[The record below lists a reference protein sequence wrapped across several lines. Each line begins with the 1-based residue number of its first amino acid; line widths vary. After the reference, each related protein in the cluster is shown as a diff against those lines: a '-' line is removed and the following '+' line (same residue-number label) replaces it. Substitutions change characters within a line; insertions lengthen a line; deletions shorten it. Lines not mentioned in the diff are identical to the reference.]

1 MDHSPRTGRYG
12 AILKDSTPQ
21 LFQKHVEQTVH
32 LILNKDDDH
41 RIVILKSWNEW
52 AEGNYVEPGFE
63 FWQRLFGG
71 FTYGFAKGYQIES
84 YEKTGDYTTSGDSSL
99 SS

>member
-1 MDHSPRTGRYG
+1 MLKTG
-12 AILKDSTPQ
+12 TQ

-52 AEGNYVEPGFE
+52 AEGGYLEPDERTGYKNLEAIRDALKANNE
-63 FWQRLFGG
+63 FPW
-71 FTYGFAKGYQIES
+71 
-84 YEKTGDYTTSGDSSL
+84 
-99 SS
+99 